1 MQNEELEEIMNNI
14 KEKNFKKVDIV
25 KIAIKTENIHIKELI
40 MDHAEE
46 YGLKFYDIY
55 RIAMSTDNLQLKEK
69 AIESAIQN
77 GESGAYGVSANMYIN
92 KITASTNNYEF
103 IKKIISN
110 PDYYR
115 LDVSDI
121 ATIVFN
127 TDNIELT
134 EEVIDNSDIYGLDN
148 EWILEIANKTPNLQ
162 LKEKII
168 ANAKKFKLSEY
179 DVMNIVKKAK
189 DIGFAKNII
198 DNASKYR
205 ISGDT
210 IANFIIDTKNIELA
224 ESVIDNAEKYKLNEK
239 QIFQIVASYNN
250 EELIKK
256 IITSIDPKKYNLIKS
271 EVSNY
276 RSNHKGNS
284 VGLDFIKNNLPIF
297 LKIENATDKEETL
310 LRMYEKNNDILQVK
324 SFNIL
329 DERIL
334 KRLGEDK
341 VNLISCYD
349 NVTEKV
355 VKLNDRELE
364 LLNSCL
370 NLYLNLTKGEEWV
383 EVANAI
389 LENISEYKELIK
401 NINNNDEVNI
411 NAIMQIIIHPN
422 IYGIK
427 TIEDVN
433 KFQEIKLKRCDKL
446 IKGNIKEKKEAVMQK
461 IFGIGIEEARSE
473 VRKFGNNIEDIQ
485 DEELKIYIKSIQR
498 IVDLQDSELLIELFN
513 NVKGVESVNP
523 ILIERMLK
531 NEYGKMYN
539 KDLFRIEDGTPVE
552 GYSNVYEAGTD
563 FKMLITS
570 VAPYAENQPDNY
582 YKDWNR
588 PSLWS
593 QFFCASYIRNDMIGH
608 ATVPHICYGFTEMA
622 DDALIMSGTY
632 DIYSENGFVAKSENE
647 ECYYS
652 PDRQINETIDLNEM
666 DFRRIQNGKKKQ
678 PDYIVVF
685 REGGKIENME
695 KAQKASEEFNGL
707 PIVIIDV
714 DKCLESEKQ
723 KVEKLYREYSKNKDQ
738 KVRQKLYQKIRNN
751 RITCSS
757 FCEDIYEELYDEK
770 RLNKKVNENDLETI
784 YQEIDATDRQKENGK
799 MQKLYK
805 EIKMTLKEGDKNGR

>member
-1 MQNEELEEIMNNI
+1 MQNEELEEIMNSI
-14 KEKNFKKVDIV
+14 KEKNLNKVDIV
-25 KIAIKTENIHIKELI
+25 KIAIRTENIHIKELI

-92 KITASTNNYEF
+92 KITASTNNYKF

-148 EWILEIANKTPNLQ
+148 EWILEIANKTQNLQ

-224 ESVIDNAEKYKLNEK
+224 ESVIDDAEKYKLNEK
-239 QIFQIVASYNN
+239 QIFQIAASYND

-284 VGLDFIKNNLPIF
+284 VSLDFIKNNLQIF

-310 LRMYEKNNDILQVK
+310 LRMYEKNNDILKVK

-355 VKLNDRELE
+355 GKLNDRELE
-364 LLNSCL
+364 LINSCL

-389 LENISEYKELIK
+389 LENISEYKELIE
-401 NINNNDEVNI
+401 NINNNDEVDI
-411 NAIMQIIIHPN
+411 NTIMPIIIHPN

-498 IVDLQDSELLIELFN
+498 IVDLKDPELLIELFN

-593 QFFCASYIRNDMIGH
+593 QFFCASYIRNDMMGH

-685 REGGKIENME
+685 REGEKIENME

-723 KVEKLYREYSKNKDQ
+723 KVEELYREYSKNKDQ
-738 KVRQKLYQKIRNN
+738 KVRQKLYQKIKNN

-757 FCEDIYEELYDEK
+757 FCEDIYEELYDEQ
-770 RLNKKVNENDLETI
+770 RLNKKVNEKDLETI
-784 YQEIDATDRQKENGK
+784 YQEIDATDRQEENGK